1 MSDAPVLACDG
12 LVCGYPGRRVLDVG
26 NLSFE
31 RGTAVVLLGRNG
43 SGKSTLLRTLGREV
57 PPLEG
62 KVLLRGND
70 LGRYSHSELAGEIAV
85 VPQEEVPSFPFTAF
99 EMVMMGRIASNPSL
113 FDSAEDVVLAEDSMR
128 QADCLHLRDRR
139 VHEISGG
146 ERQRVLIA
154 RALAQQAGVL
164 LLDEPSSHLDI
175 SHQIELMAL
184 LRDLV
189 RMGRTIVLAVHD
201 LNLASLVADRIVFVH
216 DGKTLLLG
224 NVEESLASPQIDVVY
239 GVPFDRLKNDQG
251 KLRVFARATD

>member
-1 MSDAPVLACDG
+1 MSDSPVLSCRG
-12 LVCGYPGRRVLDVG
+12 LVCGYPGRKVVEVG
-26 NLSFE
+26 DLSVE
-31 RGTAVVLLGRNG
+31 RGTAIVLLGRNG

-57 PPLEG
+57 PPLAG
-62 KVLLRGND
+62 KVLLRGKE
-70 LGRYSHSELAGEIAV
+70 LGQYSHPELAAQIAV
-85 VPQEEVPSFPFTAF
+85 VPQEEVPSFPFTTF
-99 EMVMMGRIASNPSL
+99 EMVLMGRIAASSSI
-113 FDSAEDVVLAEDSMR
+113 FDSDEDVVIAEDAMR
-128 QADCLHLRDRR
+128 QADCFHLRDRR

-154 RALAQQAGVL
+154 RALAQQAGLL

-189 RMGRTIVLAVHD
+189 NAGRSIVVAVHD

-216 DGKTLLLG
+216 EGKTLVLG
-224 NVEESLASPQIDVVY
+224 SVEESLASPQIDVVY
-239 GVPFDRLKNDQG
+239 GVPFDRLRTEKG